1 MSRMDGWVAHS
12 ELEPEEHCQRN
23 VWLRWCEAGPIFAPF
38 HGTEWAT
45 LALADVLV
53 RDDRVGDFFLFPLC
67 CTFIPPLPLL
77 SSLAHT
83 WALICT
89 KEAVCWATSLTR
101 HSTGRLSIH
110 TNKKTPLIHTATNE
124 SAESN
129 ATFNYYSSRERSRLP
144 HYAHGYAHSP
154 HRTFEHFWRC
164 QVARG
169 APKTRPSPTNTAI
182 IMSWVGSWHDIW
194 LLWHVTERRRLTC
207 ITRGEIHLKRVLI
220 TSWLDKG
227 VSYTIYGKL
236 KQVQIWPT
244 LI

>member
-110 TNKKTPLIHTATNE
+110 TNKKLHWFTPRPTNLRNRTPLSIIIPRANGAGFLTTHTVTHTVPTGHLN
-124 SAESN
+124 
-129 ATFNYYSSRERSRLP
+129 TFGDAKSREEHQKHVLP
-144 HYAHGYAHSP
+144 
-154 HRTFEHFWRC
+154 
-164 QVARG
+164 Q
-169 APKTRPSPTNTAI
+169 
-182 IMSWVGSWHDIW
+182 
-194 LLWHVTERRRLTC
+194 
-207 ITRGEIHLKRVLI
+207 
-220 TSWLDKG
+220 
-227 VSYTIYGKL
+227 
-236 KQVQIWPT
+236 QVQQ
-244 LI
+244 